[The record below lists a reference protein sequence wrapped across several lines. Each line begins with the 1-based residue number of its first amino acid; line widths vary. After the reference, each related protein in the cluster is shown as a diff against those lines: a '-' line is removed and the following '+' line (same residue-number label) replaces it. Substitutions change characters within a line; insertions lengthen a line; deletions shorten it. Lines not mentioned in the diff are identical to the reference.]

1 MKSYRAKSLSR
12 RSVLTSLLATASLP
26 AWAQTIPTNPD
37 VVIIGA
43 GSAGLSAARTLI
55 AQGKSVVI
63 VEGAGRIGGR
73 AYTESDTFGVPYDH
87 GCFNVMGP
95 RKFAYL
101 DMAKE
106 WGFDLLYMK
115 GAGETVFVGDRKAT
129 KAENGQYDVA
139 WGTMR
144 SALNKAGRAG
154 LDVSAASVMP
164 DDFGEM
170 MFAGLSQTWMG
181 PMDFAVD
188 FEDLSVQ
195 DWWQYGEVPSNYM
208 IKQGY
213 GTLVA
218 RMGENLPVKLNTP
231 ATRVDWSGDGV
242 SVETPAG
249 TVRAKACI
257 VTVSPGVLVA
267 GTIRFTPKLPDWK
280 QRAIG
285 NLPMGLLAKITLQFD
300 GERFG
305 LGKNKWL
312 SYWVPN
318 DMPAEACYFLTW
330 PFDFDI
336 MIGWI
341 GGQFGWE
348 LSAAGTDA
356 AVDFALGEVV
366 KMVGSDARKHFVK
379 GHLTGW
385 AENPWTLGAYAA
397 ATPGHYGARADLAK
411 PLAERLFFAGEAVAA
426 PYMMLCS
433 GAYMSG
439 EAVAHDVVKLAG

>member
-1 MKSYRAKSLSR
+1 
-12 RSVLTSLLATASLP
+12 LP
-26 AWAQTIPTNPD
+26 AWARAIPTNPD

-43 GSAGLSAARTLI
+43 GSAGLAAARTLI
-55 AQGKSVVI
+55 AEGKSVVI
-63 VEGAGRIGGR
+63 VEGAERIGGR

-87 GCFNVMGP
+87 GCFNVQGP
-95 RKFAYL
+95 KKFAYL
-101 DMAKE
+101 ELAEE
-106 WGFDLLYMK
+106 WGFELHKMQ

-129 KAENGQYDVA
+129 GGELELYDQA
-139 WGTMR
+139 WSKMR

-154 LDVSAASVMP
+154 LDVSAASAMP
-164 DDFGEM
+164 DSFGEM
-170 MFAGLSQTWMG
+170 KFAGLSQTWTG
-181 PMDFAVD
+181 PMGFAVD

-195 DWWQYGEVPSNYM
+195 DWWQYGDTPNQYM

-218 RMGENLPVKLNTP
+218 RVGEGLPVKLNTP

-242 SVETPAG
+242 AVETSAG
-249 TVRAKACI
+249 TIRAKACI
-257 VTVSPGVLVA
+257 VTVSPGVLSA
-267 GTIRFTPKLPDWK
+267 GSIRFTPELPDWK

-305 LGKNKWL
+305 FGQNKWL
-312 SYWVPN
+312 SYLVPN

-330 PFDFDI
+330 PFGFDI

-341 GGQFGWE
+341 GGRFGWDM
-348 LSAAGTDA
+348 SVAGTSA

-366 KMVGSDARKHFVK
+366 RMVGSDARKHFIK

-385 AENPWTLGAYAA
+385 ANNPWTLGAYAA
-397 ATPGHYGARADLAK
+397 ATPGHYGARAELIK
-411 PLAERLFFAGEAVAA
+411 PLADRLFFAGEAVSG
-426 PYMMLCS
+426 PYIMLCS

-439 EAVAHDVVKLAG
+439 ESIAHDVASLV

>member
-1 MKSYRAKSLSR
+1 MKTFNTHTLSR
-12 RSVLTSLLATASLP
+12 RSVLISLLATAALP

-55 AQGKSVVI
+55 AQGKSVII
-63 VEGAGRIGGR
+63 VEGADRIGGR
-73 AYTESDTFGVPYDH
+73 AYTESETFGVPYDH

-95 RKFAYL
+95 KEFAYL
-101 DMAKE
+101 DMAEE
-106 WGFDLLYMK
+106 WGFDLHNIK
-115 GAGETVFVGDRKAT
+115 GAGEAVFVNGSKAT
-129 KAENGQYDVA
+129 GQELEQYDQA
-139 WGTMR
+139 WGTMTN
-144 SALNKAGRAG
+144 ALSKARRAG
-154 LDVSAASVMP
+154 LDVSAASAMP

-170 MFAGLSQTWMG
+170 KFAGLSQTWMG

-195 DWWQYGEVPSNYM
+195 DWRQYGDTPNRYM

-218 RMGENLPVKLNTP
+218 RMGEDLPVKLNTP

-242 SVETPAG
+242 AVETPAG
-249 TVRAKACI
+249 TIRAKACI
-257 VTVSPGVLVA
+257 VTVSTGVLNA
-267 GTIRFTPKLPDWK
+267 GSINFTPELPDWK
-280 QRAIG
+280 QQAIG
-285 NLPMGLLAKITLQFD
+285 NLPMGLLAKVTLQFN

-312 SYWVPN
+312 SYLVPN
-318 DMPAEACYFLTW
+318 DMPAQVCYFLTW
-330 PFDFDI
+330 PFGFDI

-348 LSAAGTDA
+348 LSAAGTDT
-356 AVDFALGEVV
+356 AVDFALDEVV

-385 AENPWTLGAYAA
+385 ADNPWTYGAYAA
-397 ATPGHYGARADLAK
+397 ATPGHHGARAELAK
-411 PLAERLFFAGEAVAA
+411 PISDRLFFAGEAVAG
-426 PYMMLCS
+426 PYIQLCS

-439 EAVAHDVVKLAG
+439 EAVAHEIATLIK

>member
-1 MKSYRAKSLSR
+1 MKLFGTNSLSR
-12 RSVLTSLLATASLP
+12 RTVLTSLLATATAP
-26 AWAQTIPTNPD
+26 AWAQMMPANPD

-55 AQGKSVVI
+55 ARGKSVVV
-63 VEGAGRIGGR
+63 VEGADRIGGR

-95 RKFAYL
+95 KNFAYL

-106 WGFDLLYMK
+106 WGFDLRNMK
-115 GAGETVFVGDRKAT
+115 GAGETVFVNDRKAT
-129 KAENGQYDVA
+129 PDELEMYDRA
-139 WGTMR
+139 WSKMET
-144 SALNKAGRAG
+144 ALAQAGRAG
-154 LDVSAASVMP
+154 LDVSAASAMP
-164 DDFGEM
+164 DDFSGM
-170 MFAGLSQTWMG
+170 KFSGLSQTWTG
-181 PMDFAVD
+181 PMDFSVD

-195 DWWQYGEVPSNYM
+195 DWWQSGDAPSSNM

-242 SVETPAG
+242 AVETPAG
-249 TVRAKACI
+249 TIRAKACI
-257 VTVSPGVLVA
+257 VTVSTGVLSA
-267 GTIRFTPKLPDWK
+267 GSIRFTPALPDWK
-280 QRAIG
+280 QQAIG
-285 NLPMGLLAKITLQFD
+285 NLPMGLLAKVTLQFD

-305 LGKNKWL
+305 FGRNEWL
-312 SYWVPN
+312 SYVVPN

-330 PFDFDI
+330 PFGFDI
-336 MIGWI
+336 MVGWI

-356 AVDFALGEVV
+356 AVDFALEEVV

-385 AENPWTLGAYAA
+385 AKNPWVYGAYAA
-397 ATPGHYGARADLAK
+397 AIPGHYGARAELAK
-411 PLAERLFFAGEAVAA
+411 PLADRLFFAGEAVAG
-426 PYMMLCS
+426 PYIMLCS

-439 EAVAHDVVKLAG
+439 EAVANEVATHL

>member
-1 MKSYRAKSLSR
+1 MNLFNSNPLSR
-12 RSVLTSLLATASLP
+12 RSVLTSLLATAALP

-43 GSAGLSAARTLI
+43 GSAGLAAALTLI

-63 VEGAGRIGGR
+63 VEGADRIGGR

-95 RKFAYL
+95 KKFAYL

-129 KAENGQYDVA
+129 TAEMGQYDVA

-164 DDFGEM
+164 DDFGDM

-213 GTLVA
+213 GTLVT
-218 RMGENLPVKLNTP
+218 RMGEGLPVKLNTP

-249 TVRAKACI
+249 TIRAKACI
-257 VTVSPGVLVA
+257 VTVSPGVLSA
-267 GTIRFTPKLPDWK
+267 GSIRFTPELPDWK

-285 NLPMGLLAKITLQFD
+285 NLSMGLLAKITLQFD
-300 GERFG
+300 GERFSI
-305 LGKNKWL
+305 GKNKWL
-312 SYWVPN
+312 SYVVPN
-318 DMPAEACYFLTW
+318 DMPAKACYFLTW

-348 LSAAGTDA
+348 MSAAGKDA
-356 AVDFALGEVV
+356 AVDFALEEVV
-366 KMVGSDARKHFVK
+366 KMVGSDARKHFIK

-385 AENPWTLGAYAA
+385 ADNPWTLGAYAS
-397 ATPGHYGARADLAK
+397 ATPGHYGARAELAK
-411 PLAERLFFAGEAVAA
+411 PLADRLFFAGEAVAA
-426 PYMMLCS
+426 PYIMLCS

-439 EAVAHDVVKLAG
+439 EAVARDVATVI

>member
-1 MKSYRAKSLSR
+1 MKPFNTDTLSR
-12 RSVLTSLLATASLP
+12 RSVLTSLLATATIP

-37 VVIIGA
+37 VVVIGA

-55 AQGKSVVI
+55 AAGKSVVI
-63 VEGAGRIGGR
+63 VEGADRIGGR

-95 RKFAYL
+95 KNFAYK

-115 GAGETVFVGDRKAT
+115 DAGETVFVGDRKAT
-129 KAENGQYDVA
+129 QAENGQYDVA

-164 DDFGEM
+164 DNFGDM

-181 PMDFAVD
+181 PMDFSVD

-195 DWWQYGEVPSNYM
+195 DWWQYGEVLSNNM

-242 SVETPAG
+242 TVETPAG
-249 TVRAKACI
+249 SIRAKACI
-257 VTVSPGVLVA
+257 VTVSTGVLTA
-267 GTIRFTPKLPDWK
+267 GSIKFTPELPDWK
-280 QRAIG
+280 QQAIG
-285 NLPMGLLAKITLQFD
+285 SLPMGLLAKVTLQFD

-305 LGKNKWL
+305 LRKNQWL
-312 SYWVPN
+312 SYVVPN

-348 LSAAGTDA
+348 LSAEGTDA
-356 AVDFALGEVV
+356 AADFALEEVV
-366 KMVGSDARKHFVK
+366 KMLGSDARKHFVK
-379 GHLTGW
+379 GHLTKWG
-385 AENPWTLGAYAA
+385 ENPWVLGAYAA
-397 ATPGHYGARADLAK
+397 AIPGQYGARAELAK
-411 PLAERLFFAGEAVAA
+411 PLADRLFFAGEAVAV
-426 PYMMLCS
+426 PYVMLCS

-439 EAVAHDVVKLAG
+439 EAVANDVAAIV

>member
-1 MKSYRAKSLSR
+1 MKSYRAKFLSR

-26 AWAQTIPTNPD
+26 AWAQTIPTDPD

-87 GCFNVMGP
+87 GCFNVM
-95 RKFAYL
+95 
-101 DMAKE
+101 
-106 WGFDLLYMK
+106 
-115 GAGETVFVGDRKAT
+115 DRKAT

-164 DDFGEM
+164 DDFGDM

-181 PMDFAVD
+181 PMDYSVD

-213 GTLVA
+213 GTLVS
-218 RMGENLPVKLNTP
+218 RMGKNLPVKLNTP

-242 SVETPAG
+242 AVETPAG
-249 TVRAKACI
+249 TIRARACI
-257 VTVSPGVLVA
+257 VTVSTGVLSA
-267 GTIRFTPKLPDWK
+267 GSIKFTPELPDWK
-280 QRAIG
+280 QQAIG
-285 NLPMGLLAKITLQFD
+285 NLPMGLLAKVTLQFN

-312 SYWVPN
+312 SYVVPN

-336 MIGWI
+336 LIGWI

-348 LSAAGTDA
+348 MSAAGTDA
-356 AVDFALGEVV
+356 AVDFALEEVV

-385 AENPWTLGAYAA
+385 ADNPWTLGAYAA

-411 PLAERLFFAGEAVAA
+411 PLAERLFFAGEAVAG
-426 PYMMLCS
+426 PYIMLCS

-439 EAVAHDVVKLAG
+439 ETVANDVATVIG

>member
-1 MKSYRAKSLSR
+1 MYTFNSRALSR
-12 RSVLTSLLATASLP
+12 RSFLTSLLATAALP

-55 AQGKSVVI
+55 AQGKSVII
-63 VEGAGRIGGR
+63 VEGADRIGGR

-95 RKFAYL
+95 KNFPYL

-106 WGFDLLYMK
+106 WGFDLHYMK
-115 GAGETVFVGDRKAT
+115 GAGEAVFVNGRKAT
-129 KAENGQYDVA
+129 PDENNSYDQA
-139 WGTMR
+139 WSKMR
-144 SALNKAGRAG
+144 SAFAKAGRAG

-164 DDFGEM
+164 DDFSDME
-170 MFAGLSQTWMG
+170 FAGLCQTWMG
-181 PMDFAVD
+181 PMDYGVD

-195 DWWQYGEVPSNYM
+195 DWWQFGEVPSQYM

-213 GTLVA
+213 GTLVT

-242 SVETPAG
+242 AVETPAG
-249 TVRAKACI
+249 TIRAKTCI
-257 VTVSPGVLVA
+257 VTVSTGVLNA
-267 GTIRFTPKLPDWK
+267 GSIKFTPELPDWK
-280 QRAIG
+280 QQAIG
-285 NLPMGLLAKITLQFD
+285 HLPMGLLAKVTLQFNE
-300 GERFG
+300 ERFG

-312 SYWVPN
+312 SYLVPN

-330 PFDFDI
+330 PFGFDI

-341 GGQFGWE
+341 GGQFGWK

-385 AENPWTLGAYAA
+385 ADNPWTYGAYAA
-397 ATPGHYGARADLAK
+397 ATPGHYGARAELAK
-411 PLAERLFFAGEAVAA
+411 SLADRLFFAGEAVAG
-426 PYMMLCS
+426 PYITLCS
-433 GAYMSG
+433 GAYLSG
-439 EAVAHDVVKLAG
+439 ETVAQKVATLV

>member
-1 MKSYRAKSLSR
+1 MKSYRSNALSR
-12 RSVLTSLLATASLP
+12 RSVLTSLLATVTLP

-55 AQGKSVVI
+55 AEGKSVVI
-63 VEGAGRIGGR
+63 VEGADRIGGR
-73 AYTESDTFGVPYDH
+73 AYTESTTFGVPYDH

-95 RKFAYL
+95 SNFAYL
-101 DMAKE
+101 DMAEE
-106 WGFDLLYMK
+106 WDFDLHRMN
-115 GAGETVFVGDRKAT
+115 GAGETVYVGDRKAT
-129 KAENGQYDVA
+129 GTELDQYDAA
-139 WGTMR
+139 WGTMT
-144 SALNKAGRAG
+144 SALNSAGRAG

-164 DDFGEM
+164 DSFGDM
-170 MFAGLSQTWMG
+170 KFAGLSQTWLG
-181 PMDFAVD
+181 PMDYSVD

-195 DWWQYGEVPSNYM
+195 DWWQSGEVPSRYM

-218 RMGENLPVKLNTP
+218 RMGQDLPVILNTP
-231 ATRVDWSGDGV
+231 AISVDWSGDGV
-242 SVETPAG
+242 AVETPAG
-249 TVRAKACI
+249 TIQAKACT
-257 VTVSPGVLVA
+257 VTVSPGVLSA
-267 GTIRFTPKLPDWK
+267 GSIRFTPELPDWK
-280 QRAIG
+280 QQAIG
-285 NLPMGLLAKITLQFD
+285 NLPMGLLAKVTLQFD

-305 LGKNKWL
+305 FGKNKWL
-312 SYWVPN
+312 SYVVPN

-336 MIGWI
+336 MIGWV
-341 GGQFGWE
+341 GGEFGWE

-356 AVDFALGEVV
+356 AVDFALEEVV
-366 KMVGSDARKHFVK
+366 KMVGSDARQHFVT

-397 ATPGHYGARADLAK
+397 AMPGHYGARAELAK
-411 PLAERLFFAGEAVAA
+411 PIADRLFFAGEAVAA

-439 EAVAHDVVKLAG
+439 ESVAQDVAALV

>member
-129 KAENGQYDVA
+129 TAENGQYDVA

-257 VTVSPGVLVA
+257 VTVSPGVLSA